1 VGTSLLE
8 LARHMGVTASTM
20 SLMADPLERG
30 GYVRRD
36 RSNQDGGRVDLR
48 LTAAGELIASGE
60 MSRILQGGAA

>member
-1 VGTSLLE
+1 
-8 LARHMGVTASTM
+8 M